1 MNSISIIIPCY
12 NEENNLKRGVLT
24 QVAEFLDKSKL
35 SYEVIIG
42 NDKST
47 DNSLS
52 LVKKF
57 VKTHPHF
64 KVLDLP
70 KGGKPGAIWGGLQQA
85 KYPLV
90 LFTDM
95 DQSTPISE
103 IKKLLPFYDKGYDIV
118 IGSRGQHRTGFNFIR
133 LLGSKVFSLF
143 RKVLLQSSID
153 DTQCGFKSMKT
164 DLAKEIFPRLNV
176 IKNIQSG
183 QGWRVSAYDVE
194 MLFIADKIGYKIKEV
209 PVQWQD
215 EDTSV
220 TKGDANAKYLI
231 ESKRMAEEVWRVFK
245 NNLKGVYENKSKK

>member
-12 NEENNLKRGVLT
+12 NEENNLKRGVLD
-24 QVAEFLDKSKL
+24 EIDSYLKNIKYK
-35 SYEVIIG
+35 YEVIIC

-52 LVKKF
+52 IVQKF
-57 VKTHPHF
+57 VKTHPKF
-64 KVLDLP
+64 RVLDLP

-85 KYPLV
+85 KYPIV

-118 IGSRGQHRTGFNFIR
+118 IGSRGENRSGFNFIR
-133 LLGSKVFSLF
+133 LLGSKIFSLF
-143 RKVLLQSSID
+143 RKILLKSSID

-164 DLAKEIFPRLNV
+164 ALAKEIFPRLNV

-194 MLFIADKIGYKIKEV
+194 MLFIADKMDYKIKEV
-209 PVQWQD
+209 PVLWHD

-220 TKGDANAKYLI
+220 TKGDASAKYLK
-231 ESKRMAEEVWRVFK
+231 ESKRMAQEVWRVFT
-245 NNLKGVYENKSKK
+245 NNLKGVYENKSQK